1 METKQGLNHFIAK
14 KKKRGERRVGSIFGH
29 NYYRPPGLGLEIS
42 TVSVHWLDID
52 TRPFL
57 LLAKRLLAEIK
68 KRLLACAVVQYCFFT
83 LCSAVAVADLL

>member
-1 METKQGLNHFIAK
+1 M
-14 KKKRGERRVGSIFGH
+14 GSIFGP

-68 KRLLACAVVQYCFFT
+68 KRLLACAVVQYW
-83 LCSAVAVADLL
+83 LLQCAASNKNFSKVRWC